1 MLVEN
6 TMLQEAIGGI
16 ITVAIAIYGVKKKLE
31 VDKVELTNQ
40 RSEINIIETLM
51 KQRDDALLEVT
62 EAKEKIESQQHDYFE
77 FKEKIIEL
85 EYTIKKLN
93 DELDSKNT
101 EIETLRD
108 IIQTLHDTIEEIK
121 RYVQEESQP

>member
-1 MLVEN
+1 MVIEN
-6 TMLQEAIGGI
+6 VMLQEAIGGLI
-16 ITVAIAIYGVKKKLE
+16 AVAIAIYGVKKKLE

-51 KQRDDALLEVT
+51 KQRDDTLLEIQK
-62 EAKEKIESQQHDYFE
+62 AKEKIESHENSYFE
-77 FKEKIIEL
+77 LKTKILEL
-85 EYTIKKLN
+85 EFTIKKLTN
-93 DELDSKNT
+93 ELDSKNA

-121 RYVQEESQP
+121 RYVEEESQH